1 MIIILKEHQ
10 VGLGYKNKLV
20 YERNIETIED
30 FKSSFIKRLGN
41 IKENCNKSERE
52 LRKIKPIVKSET
64 DIKAIVRS
72 INQLDRWS
80 IEVREWLG

>member
-1 MIIILKEHQ
+1 MIITLKEHQ
-10 VGLGYKNKLV
+10 VGFGYKDKLI
-20 YERNIETIED
+20 YEKDIETIKD

-41 IKENCNKSERE
+41 TKANCNKSERE

-80 IEVREWLG
+80 IEVKEW

>member
-10 VGLGYKNKLV
+10 VGFGYKDKLI
-20 YERNIETIED
+20 YEKDIETIED
-30 FKSSFIKRLGN
+30 FKSSFLKRLGN
-41 IKENCNKSERE
+41 VKANCNKSDRE

-64 DIKAIVRS
+64 DIKAVIIS

-80 IEVREWLG
+80 IEIKE